1 MTARRLVGR
10 LQRQPKAGWRVVLLD
25 ECHAKLFPTRAP
37 QWAKRGQY
45 PEIPL
50 LDRHGKC
57 AVFGAADLHT
67 GRMFHHLAR
76 SLSGAEQLQLLE
88 QIAAAY
94 PEERVLLV
102 WDNGPTH
109 RNRQVT
115 AWLARHPRIV
125 CFWLPPYSG
134 ADVNP
139 IEHCWRWFRE
149 HVTHHHLFQTLDELV
164 EAARQFFRDV
174 ASSRNAVLTRLG
186 QM

>member
-1 MTARRLVGR
+1 MSR
-10 LQRQPKAGWRVVLLD
+10 LQRRPKSGWHVVVLD

-37 QWAKRGQY
+37 QWAKKGHY

-67 GRMFHHLAR
+67 GRMFHHLSP
-76 SLSGAEQLQLLE
+76 SLSGAEQLSLLE

-94 PEERVLLV
+94 PDGRVLLV

-109 RNRQVT
+109 RNRRVA
-115 AWLARHPRIV
+115 AWLREHPKIA

-134 ADVNP
+134 AEVNP
-139 IEHCWRWFRE
+139 IERCWRWLRD
-149 HVTHHHLFQTLDELV
+149 HVTHNHRFETLETLT
-164 EAARQFFRDV
+164 EAAHEFFRVV
-174 ASSRNAVLTRLG
+174 ASDRRAVLSRLG